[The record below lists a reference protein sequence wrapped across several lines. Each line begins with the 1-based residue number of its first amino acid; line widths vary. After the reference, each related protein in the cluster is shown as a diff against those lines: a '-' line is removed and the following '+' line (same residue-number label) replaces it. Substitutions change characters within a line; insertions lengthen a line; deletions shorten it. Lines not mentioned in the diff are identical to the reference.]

1 MALEKRVE
9 VLFEKEKYTYL
20 QQKAKE
26 EKTSVGHL
34 IREAVA
40 TVYLAKDTGKGRGDL
55 KRVLDLEPVDF
66 GPNWAET
73 SWEDF
78 EEQLEEEGY
87 RDTMR
92 GLYGDAQS

>member
-9 VLFEKEKYTYL
+9 VLFEKEKFTYL

-34 IREAVA
+34 IREAVE
-40 TVYLAKDTGKGRGDL
+40 TVYIAKDTGKGRGDL

-78 EEQLEEEGY
+78 EEEIARERY
-87 RDTMR
+87 REIA
-92 GLYGDAQS
+92 GGK